1 MPARKGKGG
10 GKGGG
15 AHGGAHGRA
24 RATAVDKQ
32 TKPVCGSGPWQP
44 PSFQLHSAAAG
55 QGPLGYDD
63 ANPEWQANTLYRSG
77 LPADR
82 KEAEALLRAAGLWE
96 QRQEKLAIGRGRQ
109 LERYRCMGAEGYAAN
124 LRKGADTGGSRAH
137 FHRAGPELVP
147 ELDEQLRNMAEGLE
161 PFKDAEGKAIAL
173 YRTGQPADHAT
184 ADAILEAAGLLHGRQ
199 ADLGAQRGLQ
209 LGHYRRM
216 GAQGYAAF
224 LQRGAGTDGSRAHS
238 EQNYPEL
245 LQELDAQLRRI
256 AEGLPPY
263 PEEAAAEAAPAA
275 ELGVRPPQPPAAAVS
290 SP

>member
-96 QRQEKLAIGRGRQ
+96 QRQEQLAERRGH
-109 LERYRCMGAEGYAAN
+109 L
-124 LRKGADTGGSRAH
+124 LRLCREKGAASYGALLRGEVEGEDSERQWCLEH
-137 FHRAGPELVP
+137 CPEMV
-147 ELDEQLRNMAEGLE
+147 EEV
-161 PFKDAEGKAIAL
+161 
-173 YRTGQPADHAT
+173 
-184 ADAILEAAGLLHGRQ
+184 
-199 ADLGAQRGLQ
+199 
-209 LGHYRRM
+209 
-216 GAQGYAAF
+216 
-224 LQRGAGTDGSRAHS
+224 
-238 EQNYPEL
+238 
-245 LQELDAQLRRI
+245 DAQLRRI